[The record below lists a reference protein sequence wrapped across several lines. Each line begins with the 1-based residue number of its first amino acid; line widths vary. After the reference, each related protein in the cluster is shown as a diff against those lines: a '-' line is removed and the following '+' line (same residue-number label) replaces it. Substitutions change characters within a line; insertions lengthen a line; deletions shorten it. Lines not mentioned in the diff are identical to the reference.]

1 MIEISLVQLI
11 ISFVIVAIAGMFCG
25 YMTRKE
31 QEKK

>member
-1 MIEISLVQLI
+1 MIEISIGQLI
-11 ISFVIVAIAGMFCG
+11 ISFILVAIAGMFCG